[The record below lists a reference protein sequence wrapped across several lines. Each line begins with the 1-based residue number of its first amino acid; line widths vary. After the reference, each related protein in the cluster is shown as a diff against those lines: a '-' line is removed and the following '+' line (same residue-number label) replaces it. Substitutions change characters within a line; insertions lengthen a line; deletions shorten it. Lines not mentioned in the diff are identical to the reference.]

1 MSRTCVCMYGTY
13 ARAVGPEVTA
23 AAAAEYST
31 SPILFRVAQ
40 KGGIQEMNRRPT
52 SGCRFAR
59 ANDGEIAAEDDFV
72 VVGAFQAEVLRHF
85 AQANSAD
92 DEDLG
97 ALEDEDGDFEAYLE
111 DLDLDEVDDEEF
123 ERLLALAEEE
133 EEFVDIDGED
143 FDKLLL

>member
-1 MSRTCVCMYGTY
+1 M
-13 ARAVGPEVTA
+13 
-23 AAAAEYST
+23 
-31 SPILFRVAQ
+31 
-40 KGGIQEMNRRPT
+40 
-52 SGCRFAR
+52 
-59 ANDGEIAAEDDFV
+59 
-72 VVGAFQAEVLRHF
+72 RHF
-85 AQANSAD
+85 AQANSVD

-111 DLDLDEVDDEEF
+111 DLDEVDDEEF